1 MPDMKLGLFIRPTGH
16 HIASWR
22 HPNSHVDAHMNFD
35 RFVDMAKTAERGLLD
50 MLFSADTNAAWT
62 TEDSAL
68 NRQHYVAWLEPYTL
82 LTALVAHTS
91 HIGLVCTRTT
101 SFDQPYTV
109 ARMFATLDLISGG
122 RSGVNIV
129 TTGNPRAAL
138 NYNQEAHLPKSE
150 RYRIADEFVDVLTG
164 LWDSWDADAFVRDRE
179 TSTFFEWDRMHVL
192 NHKGKYFQV
201 EGPLNVARSPQG
213 RPVIVQA
220 GASEEGRELAA
231 KSADVIFAAHQNIE
245 MAQAF
250 YADVKGRVGRYGRQ
264 PGDVKIMP
272 GLSVTVA
279 DTEAEAREKAD
290 ELQRLIHPAHGL
302 AYLSRRLGHDVTG
315 MDPDLPV
322 PELMAM
328 DDVGTRSGQMLDLAK
343 RENWT
348 LRQLY
353 QHFAAT
359 RGHMDL
365 VGTPA
370 TVADAMQ
377 KWFETGACDGFNLIP
392 PMFPDEFEAFVD
404 MVVPELQD
412 RGIYKTAYKGSTLR
426 DLLEVPVPESRY
438 ARGEHSVQAAE

>member
-1 MPDMKLGLFIRPTGH
+1 MPEMKLGLFVRPTGH

-22 HPNSHVDAHMNFD
+22 HPNSHADANVNFE
-35 RFVDMAKTAERGLLD
+35 RFVQMAKTAERGLLD
-50 MLFSADTNAAWT
+50 MLFSADTNSAWT

-68 NRQHYVAWLEPYTL
+68 NRQHYSAWLEPYTL
-82 LTALVAHTS
+82 LTALACHTK

-101 SFDQPYTV
+101 SFDQPYSI
-109 ARMFATLDLISGG
+109 ARAFATLDLISGG

-138 NYNQEAHLPKSE
+138 NYNQEKHLEKAE
-150 RYRIADEFVDVLTG
+150 RYRIADEFVEVLKG

-179 TSTFFEWDRMHVL
+179 SGVFFEWDRMHVL
-192 NHKGKYFQV
+192 DHKGKYFQV

-220 GASEEGRELAA
+220 GASEDGRELAA
-231 KSADVIFAAHQNIE
+231 KSADVIFGASQNIE
-245 MAQAF
+245 MARAF
-250 YADVKGRVGRYGRQ
+250 YADVKGRLARYGRR
-264 PGDVKIMP
+264 PGDLKIMP

-279 DTEAEAREKAD
+279 PTLEEARNKAQ
-290 ELQRLIHPAHGL
+290 ELQELIHPAHGL

-315 MDPDLPV
+315 MDPDRPMPDLAAV
-322 PELMAM
+322 
-328 DDVGTRSGQMLDLAK
+328 DDVGTRSGQMLEMAK

-359 RGHMDL
+359 RGHMVL

-370 TVADAMQ
+370 TVVDAMQ
-377 KWFETGACDGFNLIP
+377 EWFETGACDGFNLVP
-392 PMFPDEFEAFVD
+392 PMFPDDLDAFVD
-404 MVVPELQD
+404 LVVPELQR
-412 RGIYKTAYKGSTLR
+412 RGIFRKRYEGSTLR
-426 DLLEVPVPESRY
+426 DLLGLEVPESRY
-438 ARGEHSVQAAE
+438 ARADGQAAE